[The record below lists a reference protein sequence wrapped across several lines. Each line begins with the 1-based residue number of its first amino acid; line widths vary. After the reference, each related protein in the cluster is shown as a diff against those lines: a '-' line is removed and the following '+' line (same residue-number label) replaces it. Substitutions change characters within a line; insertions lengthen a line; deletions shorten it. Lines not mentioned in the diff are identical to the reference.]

1 METTLSK
8 NSGDKMTDLTHGMS
22 EGGGFGLWVDA
33 TSEGRDALELA
44 ICFMEEYPEVFEVLA
59 GGAEGDGWTS
69 ARTQAAGEGEAMATC
84 CAIHDASLER
94 FGGASGIRDE
104 GLLDSAL
111 SQPFQSVFGQDLCP
125 TIVHKA
131 ARLAYGIAKNHPF
144 LDGNK
149 RTACAC
155 MGAYLRLNG
164 VCFKPETDD
173 LLQTM
178 LSVAGG
184 TMSYD
189 ELVDWMTHQL
199 PRS

>member
-1 METTLSK
+1 MSK
-8 NSGDKMTDLTHGMS
+8 NSEAKKMVMPLGTLADGGADLW
-22 EGGGFGLWVDA
+22 EDA
-33 TSEGRDALELA
+33 TLGGRDALELA
-44 ICFMEEYPEVFEVLA
+44 IAFMEEYPVVFQELA
-59 GGAEGDGWTS
+59 GGAEGVDGAS
-69 ARTQAAGEGEAMATC
+69 AQTRAESGDEALATC

-94 FGGASGIRDE
+94 FGGVAGIRDE

-125 TIVHKA
+125 TIAHKA
-131 ARLAYGIAKNHPF
+131 ARLAYGLAKNHPF

-155 MGAYLRLNG
+155 MGVYLRLNG
-164 VCFKPETDD
+164 LSFRPEADN

-189 ELVDWMTHQL
+189 ELVDWVTH
-199 PRS
+199 

>member
-1 METTLSK
+1 MNQNNEVKKSALPIDTLA
-8 NSGDKMTDLTHGMS
+8 G
-22 EGGGFGLWVDA
+22 EGAELWVDA
-33 TSEGRDALELA
+33 TRCGRSALELA
-44 ICFMEEYPEVFEVLA
+44 IGFMEEYPQVFEELA
-59 GGAEGDGWTS
+59 GGAEGIDGAG
-69 ARTQAAGEGEAMATC
+69 ARTEAGSEDEASATC

-125 TIVHKA
+125 TVAHKA
-131 ARLAYGIAKNHPF
+131 ARLAYGIAKNHPY

-155 MGAYLRLNG
+155 MGIYLRLNG
-164 VCFKPETDD
+164 LSFKPDADD

-189 ELVDWMTHQL
+189 ELVDWVTH
-199 PRS
+199 